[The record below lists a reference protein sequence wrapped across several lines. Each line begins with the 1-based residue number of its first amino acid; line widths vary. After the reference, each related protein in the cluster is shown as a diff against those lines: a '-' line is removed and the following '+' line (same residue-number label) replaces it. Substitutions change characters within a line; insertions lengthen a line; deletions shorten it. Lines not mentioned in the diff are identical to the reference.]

1 MAMFDR
7 LRFWDTDPA
16 KDEAGGDRETASAR
30 EERELR
36 LALVCYG
43 GVSLAVYMY
52 GISRE
57 VVGLVRA
64 SQRLHRHRGAD
75 RRERTADA
83 VPPETAPA
91 AASQGEAQDE
101 RPLLESERIY
111 RELLEAIGRHIGLRV
126 VVDVVAGASAGGI
139 NAIMLARA
147 LAFDQPLE
155 RHRDFWLRAADVE
168 ELLDPRARAGL
179 FSKAFLHPFFWIY
192 GLASRLVPRRARRFE
207 HEPEVLRKL
216 SLFVRSRWFHPPFSG
231 RHMCTLMLDAL
242 AQLPAADGDGRAG
255 LVPVGLPL
263 DVFVTATDFWGH
275 PLRLAL
281 DDPRVVEE
289 REHRRV
295 FHFRHLRRPSG
306 RATSA
311 LGSDNDPG
319 LAFAARATSSFPG
332 IYPPAH
338 LDEMERT
345 LRERRQPWPAR
356 EAFLSRQFEDLLC
369 AGHDPRKAVFI
380 DGSVLMNKPIS
391 IALKAIED
399 HAAHREVDRRLVYVE
414 PNPVSDRAEE
424 PHEIPGFFRTIRSAL
439 AEIPRKQPIRDDL
452 EWLTEF
458 NEQLRLVQEV
468 TEAVKPRV
476 ISMVGEMLGPRF
488 APRPDPERLAGWRRR
503 AHQRAAREADYAY
516 DGYVRLKLRTV
527 LDDLARHLLVGRRC
541 GMAHEEETV
550 RVLLE
555 EWAQGAGLLGLSDP
569 VRDAARGEE
578 VAWIAFLRDYDLGY
592 RIRRIRFLVRRLNE
606 LYEEPLARE
615 DPTVAR
621 RWIDRAKAFLYQALE
636 SHLLLLPDTLPDAG
650 APNAGVA
657 TPSPGGEGAP
667 SSGAVSGWTSERLV
681 EALGELASR
690 FSLEER
696 DDNLDRLLAECLA
709 HAPSRALARELL
721 TAYLGFAH
729 YDVVSYPM
737 IQGLAHDELQP
748 IKVDR
753 IAVDDA
759 PSLHPGGARDV
770 LKGIEFE
777 TFAAFF
783 SRRYREN
790 DYLWGRLTAAERL
803 VDIVIGAAPEARAA
817 GDIDIVAIKKRLFR
831 AILAEEREHL
841 TRIPEL
847 FAEIEARIE
856 RL

>member
-1 MAMFDR
+1 MTMFDR
-7 LRFWDTDPA
+7 LRFWETDSA
-16 KDEAGGDRETASAR
+16 KDESGFDEGQPALAR

-64 SQRLHRHRGAD
+64 SQRLHRHRDGS
-75 RRERTADA
+75 RRKETGEGTRPSESEEKTAA
-83 VPPETAPA
+83 N
-91 AASQGEAQDE
+91 GEQP

-111 RELLEAIGRHIGLRV
+111 HELLAAIGPHICLRV

-168 ELLDPRARAGL
+168 ELLDPSARAGI
-179 FSKAFLHPFFWIY
+179 FSKAMLYPLFWLY
-192 GLASRLVPRRARRFE
+192 GLYCRFLPRRNQRFE
-207 HEPEVLRKL
+207 QDPEVLRKL

-231 RHMCTLMLDAL
+231 RHMCMLMLDAL
-242 AQLPAADGDGRAG
+242 EQLPADPGKEEES
-255 LVPVGLPL
+255 LIPIGLPL

-275 PLRLAL
+275 PMRLVL
-281 DDPRVVEE
+281 DDPHVVEE

-306 RATSA
+306 RSA
-311 LGSDNDPG
+311 SGLGSDHDPG

-338 LDEMERT
+338 LDEMDET
-345 LRERRQPWPAR
+345 LRARGEDWPAR
-356 EAFLSRQFEDLLC
+356 DAFLKQQFDDLLC
-369 AGHDPRKAVFI
+369 AGHDPREAAFI

-414 PNPVSDRAEE
+414 PKPACDDDEGSRD
-424 PHEIPGFFRTIRSAL
+424 IPGFFRTIRAAL

-452 EWLTEF
+452 EWLTTF
-458 NEQLRLVQEV
+458 NDQLRLVQEV

-476 ISMVGEMLGPRF
+476 IAMVGEVLGLGPRL
-488 APRPDPERLAGWRRR
+488 APRADRERLAGWRRK

-527 LDDLARHLLVGRRC
+527 LDELARHFVVTRRC
-541 GMAHEEETV
+541 GLENEEEIV
-550 RVLLE
+550 RAQVE
-555 EWAQGAGLLGLSDP
+555 EWARRRNLLGLADP
-569 VRDAARGEE
+569 VRDATRDEGA
-578 VAWIAFLRDYDLGY
+578 AWIAFLRDYDLGY
-592 RIRRIRFLVRRLNE
+592 RIRRLRFLVRRLNE
-606 LYEEPLARE
+606 LYEEPLGRE
-615 DPTVAR
+615 DPSATRA
-621 RWIDRAKAFLYQALE
+621 WIDRAKFLLYQALE
-636 SHLLLLPDTLPDAG
+636 SHLLLLPAAG
-650 APNAGVA
+650 MPPESANDERPMGQ
-657 TPSPGGEGAP
+657 SPGDAAGEWSDARV
-667 SSGAVSGWTSERLV
+667 A
-681 EALGELASR
+681 EALAEQAAR

-696 DDNLDRLLAECLA
+696 DTNLDRLLAECLA

-721 TAYLGFAH
+721 TAYLGFAY

-759 PSLHPGGARDV
+759 PSLHPGGAREV

-803 VDIVIGAAPEARAA
+803 VDIVLSAAPEARAA
-817 GDIDIVAIKKRLFR
+817 GGIDIGDIKKRLFR
-831 AILAEEREHL
+831 AILEEERPHL
-841 TRIPEL
+841 PNVPEL
-847 FAEIEARIE
+847 FAELERRIE
-856 RL
+856 EL